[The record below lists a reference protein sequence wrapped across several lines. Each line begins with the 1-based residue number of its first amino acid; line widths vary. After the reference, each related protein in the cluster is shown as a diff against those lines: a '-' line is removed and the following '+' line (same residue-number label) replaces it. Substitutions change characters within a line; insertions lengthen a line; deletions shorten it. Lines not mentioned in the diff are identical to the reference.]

1 MFTKIFFFLTK
12 LIKVVKQI
20 NILDIL
26 FLSLS
31 LSLSFSNIISITEAK
46 VPDGGHLARTGLVE
60 GCEKRRG
67 DRRGW

>member
-26 FLSLS
+26 FFLFFFFSL
-31 LSLSFSNIISITEAK
+31 SNIISITEAK
-46 VPDGGHLARTGLVE
+46 VPDGGHLARTALVE
-60 GCEKRRG
+60 GCE
-67 DRRGW
+67 